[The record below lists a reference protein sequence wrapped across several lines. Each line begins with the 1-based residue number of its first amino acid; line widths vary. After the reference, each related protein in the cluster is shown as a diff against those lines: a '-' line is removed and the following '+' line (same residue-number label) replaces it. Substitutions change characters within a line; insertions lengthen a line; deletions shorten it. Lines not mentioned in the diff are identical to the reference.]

1 MQMTVGAVPGFDPE
15 DIFGLRRALQCLPE
29 ESRDVFLARW
39 VELGER
45 TDCNIE
51 AIYAGV
57 RETVREYA
65 LLEGGDR
72 MGAAWSIVASAM
84 GAYLE
89 WRATTSPT
97 SSRS

>member
-15 DIFGLRRALQCLPE
+15 DIFGLRRALQGLPG